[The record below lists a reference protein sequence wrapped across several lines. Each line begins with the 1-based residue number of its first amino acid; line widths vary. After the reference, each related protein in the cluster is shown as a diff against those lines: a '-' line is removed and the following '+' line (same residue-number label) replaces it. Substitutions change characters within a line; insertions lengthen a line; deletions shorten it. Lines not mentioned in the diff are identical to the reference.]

1 MVGWEMKQLED
12 ELSGKVYETATR
24 GMFTPCPLGRTSSRT
39 HANAVPVGTRH
50 QGPARL
56 AGRGTYTKVDNDPK
70 APSVRETHLG
80 YHLSHP
86 TTDDWGEVQAALNIH
101 TTASFGLQV
110 KNPVAPTNGQ
120 ANV

>member
-24 GMFTPCPLGRTSSRT
+24 
-39 HANAVPVGTRH
+39 GTRH